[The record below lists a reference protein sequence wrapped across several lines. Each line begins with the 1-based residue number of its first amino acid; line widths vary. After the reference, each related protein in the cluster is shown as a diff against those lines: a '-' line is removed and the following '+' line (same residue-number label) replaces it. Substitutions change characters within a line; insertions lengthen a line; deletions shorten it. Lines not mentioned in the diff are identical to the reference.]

1 MRWLAAA
8 ALAFSAGPAL
18 AACTVTALPVTFG
31 SYNPIGEQD
40 LDSTGRVDIACVP
53 AAPYTITL
61 GTGLSN
67 SYTPRSLASGAS
79 RLPYNLYTDASYN
92 LVWGDK
98 SAGTAVVGGGAA
110 TASHTVYG
118 RIPRKQNVGAGVYA
132 DTVVVTVSF

>member
-31 SYNPIGEQD
+31 SYNPIGEQ
-40 LDSTGRVDIACVP
+40 V
-53 AAPYTITL
+53 
-61 GTGLSN
+61 
-67 SYTPRSLASGAS
+67 ASGAS

-98 SAGTAVVGGGAA
+98 SAGTAVVGGSAA